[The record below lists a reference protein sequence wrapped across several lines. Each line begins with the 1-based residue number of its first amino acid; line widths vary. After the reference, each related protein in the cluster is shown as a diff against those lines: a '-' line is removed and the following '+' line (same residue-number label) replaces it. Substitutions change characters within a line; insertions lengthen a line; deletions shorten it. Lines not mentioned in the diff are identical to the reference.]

1 MKTNTN
7 EPTIHKLTKT
17 DIKKPTIQV
26 NDEKMSVYEFSRWAS
41 LLEAL
46 EFINKKA
53 TQLNI
58 DLKKDTKWVKPIAL
72 QKYIEERI
80 NSVVIDVENE
90 HLNGKI

>member
-1 MKTNTN
+1 MITKTNIK
-7 EPTIHKLTKT
+7 EPTIQ
-17 DIKKPTIQV
+17 I

-46 EFINKKA
+46 EFITKKA
-53 TQLNI
+53 DQLNI

-72 QKYIEERI
+72 QKYIDERF